1 MNEAGET
8 PRGLITR
15 VAPTEVPGSIA
26 SAHIVGYQLPGACG
40 PEWPEEGAG
49 PRIWSYGMLPEMGAG
64 NKTPVLPKSSKCLL
78 FPAEP
83 SLQPQQKHFKLK

>member
-1 MNEAGET
+1 MNEAAET
-8 PRGLITR
+8 LRGLITR

-26 SAHIVGYQLPGACG
+26 IAHIVGYQLPGACR

-49 PRIWSYGMLPEMGAG
+49 PWIWSYGMLPEVGAG
-64 NKTPVLPKSSKCLL
+64 NKTPDLRKSSKRLL